1 MRTVSIVWFKRD
13 LRVAD
18 HAPLALAARAGP
30 VLPLHVVEP
39 GLWREPDA
47 SGRQWGFVREC
58 LLELRDELARL
69 GAPLVVRVGEVLEV
83 LEDLRQRLPIA
94 GLWAHEE
101 TGNLWTFARDRR
113 VRGWARAHGIPFR
126 ELRQSGVI
134 RGLRSRTGWSRAW
147 DAFMRRPIVPEPGR
161 LEAVPG
167 IEPGPIPEVP
177 PGLAADPCPDRQ
189 PGGRSAGLALLRS
202 FLETRCLPYQR
213 AMSAPEPGAV
223 HCSRL
228 SPHLAFGTL
237 SLREVLQAAEGTLA
251 ALDATREPEARRKA
265 GALRSFIGRLHWR
278 CHFVQKLEDEP
289 DIEYRPFH
297 PMFEGLRSYDPVRFA
312 AWAEG
317 RTGWPYVDAC
327 MRMLSTTG
335 WLNFR
340 ARSMLMAVASY
351 QLWQDW
357 REPGLH
363 LARLFTDYEPG
374 IHWSQVQM
382 QSGTTGI
389 NTFRVY
395 DPIKQGLDHDPDG
408 SFVARW
414 LPELAKLPMP
424 HRMAPWRAAALVLA
438 DAGVRLGRDYP
449 LPLVDA
455 ARAAARARAEL
466 WAVRRRPGFAELA
479 DAIQEKHGSRK
490 AGVPRPDRRRRN
502 STRPA
507 SQLRLDL

>member
-1 MRTVSIVWFKRD
+1 VRPVSIVWFKRD
-13 LRVAD
+13 LRVVD
-18 HAPLALAARAGP
+18 HTPLAEAARAGA
-30 VLPLHVVEP
+30 VLPLFVVEP
-39 GLWREPDA
+39 ELWAEPDA
-47 SGRQWGFVREC
+47 SGRQWDFVREC
-58 LLELRDELARL
+58 LLDLRDELARL

-113 VRGWARAHGIPFR
+113 VRAWARAHCIPFR

-134 RGLRSRTGWSRAW
+134 RGLRSRSGWSRKW
-147 DAFMRRPIVPEPGR
+147 DTFMRRPIVPAPDR
-161 LEAVPG
+161 LEAVAA
-167 IEPGPIPEVP
+167 IDPGPIPELP
-177 PGLAADPCPDRQ
+177 PGLAADPCPGRQ
-189 PGGRSAGLALLRS
+189 PGGRSGGLALLRS

-213 AMSAPEPGAV
+213 AMSAPESGAA

-228 SPHLAFGTL
+228 SPHLAWGTI
-237 SLREVLQAAEGTLA
+237 SIREALQAAEVELR
-251 ALDATREPEARRKA
+251 ALDEQREPEARRKA
-265 GALRSFIGRLHWR
+265 GALRSFVGRLHWR

-289 DIEYRPFH
+289 DIERRPFH
-297 PMFEGLRSYDPVRFA
+297 PFFAGLRGEDPERLA

-317 RTGWPYVDAC
+317 RTGWPYLDAC
-327 MRMLSTTG
+327 MRMLSATG

-389 NTFRVY
+389 NTLRVY

-414 LPELAKLPMP
+414 LPELARLPMP
-424 HRMAPWRAAALVLA
+424 HRLAPWRAPPLVLA

-455 ARAAARARAEL
+455 VEAAARARAEL
-466 WAVRRRPGFAELA
+466 WAIRRRPGFAELA

-490 AGVPRPDRRRRN
+490 AGVPRPDRRRAKR
-502 STRPA
+502 TGPDG
-507 SQLRLDL
+507 QLRLDL